1 MKILVYLVLGLIAA
15 GFVEL
20 FNLADLYQK
29 RKVILEQKRI
39 SKKENKKNRNW
50 KNFYN
55 ILVNK

>member
-29 RKVILEQKRI
+29 RKVMLEQKRI
-39 SKKENKKNRNW
+39 SKKENKKNRN
-50 KNFYN
+50 
-55 ILVNK
+55 